1 MPTSMLY
8 CQDPLNPRATDQHFA
23 REAKAARELGAKVAL
38 LDHDALLLGDA
49 ERAEERVRRG
59 LGALWYRGWMIPAER

>member
-1 MPTSMLY
+1 MLY